1 MPEEL
6 IITLYCISLSGGRI
20 PLSGFTSPT
29 EPVDLEN
36 VLEEFAGEWVSPYGA
51 MAIVAP
57 SQNYQFQ
64 TNGAEDIE
72 SYGLFLI
79 SSLVAL
85 SESSF
90 REAHSISI
98 QDDPV
103 TVPGLPIAQV
113 YHGNYVKIVLSQ
125 LESGDLAL
133 NQTSPDDSQTY
144 NPVLLKSIEPG
155 TWITAAKEALGFYI
169 DFLENVLL
177 PYYKAAGIKEDDY
190 LGITRQ
196 IELGRLLLAR

>member
-20 PLSGFTSPT
+20 PLSGFTSTT
-29 EPVDLEN
+29 EQVELEN

-79 SSLVAL
+79 SSLAL
-85 SESSF
+85 SESAF

-133 NQTSPDDSQTY
+133 NQTSPDDSQIY
-144 NPVLLKSIEPG
+144 NPVLLKSIERG

-169 DFLENVLL
+169 DFLEKVLL
-177 PYYKAAGIKEDDY
+177 PYYKDAGIKEEDY
-190 LGITRQ
+190 FGITRQ
-196 IELGRLLLAR
+196 IEISHLLLAR